1 VIVVLDTSVWIS
13 AWNLAAFPTWHS
25 YGALTE
31 DQVAISDFIRTEIM
45 RVLTGKFARDPAE
58 LEGQLDEL
66 LVQALF
72 VEVTGEITGVCRD
85 PNDNAILETAWKA
98 QADYLVAGDKD
109 LLQPRYVRRNR
120 DYFASRLSGVRTGWG
135 PGARTCRA

>member
-1 VIVVLDTSVWIS
+1 LIVVLDTSVWIS
-13 AWNLAAFPTWHS
+13 ALEFDGIPDLALVR
-25 YGALTE
+25 ALTE

-45 RVLTGKFARDPAE
+45 RVLAGKFARDPAE
-58 LEGQLDEL
+58 LEAQLDEL
-66 LVQALF
+66 LVQALL

-109 LLQPRYVRRNR
+109 LFSVGSFHGTVIISPAAYLEVP
-120 DYFASRLSGVRTGWG
+120 
-135 PGARTCRA
+135 

>member
-13 AWNLAAFPTWHS
+13 ALEFGGIPDLALVR
-25 YGALTE
+25 ALTE

-109 LLQPRYVRRNR
+109 LLSLGRFGGTVIISPA
-120 DYFASRLSGVRTGWG
+120 DYLEFQ
-135 PGARTCRA
+135 

>member
-13 AWNLAAFPTWHS
+13 TLEFGGIPDLALVR
-25 YGALTE
+25 ALTV

-45 RVLTGKFARDPAE
+45 RVLTGKFARDAAE
-58 LEGQLDEL
+58 LERQLDEL
-66 LVQALF
+66 LVQAFL

-109 LLQPRYVRRNR
+109 LLSLGTFGGTVIVSPAAYLEFQ
-120 DYFASRLSGVRTGWG
+120 
-135 PGARTCRA
+135 

>member
-13 AWNLAAFPTWHS
+13 ALEFGGIPDLALVR
-25 YGALTE
+25 ALTE

-58 LEGQLDEL
+58 LEGHLDEL
-66 LVQALF
+66 LIQAFF

-85 PNDNAILETAWKA
+85 PHDNAILETAWKA

-109 LLQPRYVRRNR
+109 LLSLGTFRGTAIISPAAYLEFQ
-120 DYFASRLSGVRTGWG
+120 
-135 PGARTCRA
+135 